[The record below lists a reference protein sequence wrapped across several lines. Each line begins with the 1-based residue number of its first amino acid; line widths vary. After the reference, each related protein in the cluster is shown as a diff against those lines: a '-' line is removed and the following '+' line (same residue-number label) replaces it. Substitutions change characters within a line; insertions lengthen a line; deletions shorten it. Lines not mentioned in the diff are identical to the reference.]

1 MSDLHTIDVAATPWR
16 ETYARLTEIVQPRP
30 IALASTLDPE
40 FGPNLAPFSF
50 FTIVS
55 SNPLYLAFSPQIA
68 ARTGEKKDTLKNIE
82 RHPEFVIATVTES
95 IAEQVNRAS
104 TPLPHGQSEF
114 DYTGLTPVPA
124 QKVKAFCVR
133 ESPINM
139 ECTLVEIRSY
149 GSEGGAGNL
158 IVGKIELVHIDTSV
172 LDGEGRV
179 DPSLLRTVARMG
191 GEEWCRSQDRFSYRR
206 PDR

>member
-1 MSDLHTIDVAATPWR
+1 MKTLVVADLPWR

-30 IALASTLDPE
+30 IALVSTLDAE
-40 FGPNLAPFSF
+40 LGPNLAPFSF

-68 ARTGEKKDTLKNIE
+68 ARTGAKKDTLRNIE
-82 RHPEFVIATVTES
+82 KSGEFVIATVTEA

-104 TPLPHGQSEF
+104 TPLPHGESEF
-114 DYTGLTPVPA
+114 SFTGLTPVPSQQVA
-124 QKVKAFCVR
+124 PFCIK
-133 ESPINM
+133 ESPVNM
-139 ECTLVEIRSY
+139 ECRLVEIHVY
-149 GSEGGAGNL
+149 GSEAGAGHL
-158 IVGKIELVHIDTSV
+158 VVGRVERVHIDDGV
-172 LDGEGRV
+172 LDDTGRV

-191 GEEWCRSQDRFSYRR
+191 GEDWCRSQDRFSYRR